1 LRTRSSRT
9 LKYAKTTKS
18 PKQSKSMKSSKQSRK
33 FSTADPLLEID
44 LDVFGEVHPAKMDI
58 GPDRKLYFTG
68 GTDSRAYRGDIEGN
82 FEVFAEITTGAGFTL
97 GCQFDSEGNHYM
109 VNGAG
114 VYMVPEASSWT
125 RMPPS
130 PSSQRCSIH
139 GPLGLQF
146 L

>member
-1 LRTRSSRT
+1 
-9 LKYAKTTKS
+9 
-18 PKQSKSMKSSKQSRK
+18 MKSSKQSRK